1 MRTALL
7 ASVAA
12 VLILASWLAW
22 LDANLDREILPD
34 EITSSGAIVVAASI
48 ASSLAFWLLFSL
60 PSRRYGARGAV
71 LCVITGA
78 SLSLPFY
85 TFLSPAA
92 GMIVGAVA
100 GFSASRLQRRMDD
113 PPGKRPMKIAAMTL
127 ASSFL
132 GLVAIGLASHNPPL
146 WEGGFSPWLGWGP
159 IRDSGPVLLVYAD
172 SLVALLISAASLS
185 ATALLVR
192 TRG

>member
-22 LDANLDREILPD
+22 LDANLGREILPD

-85 TFLSPAA
+85 NVP
-92 GMIVGAVA
+92 
-100 GFSASRLQRRMDD
+100 QPRR
-113 PPGKRPMKIAAMTL
+113 G
-127 ASSFL
+127 
-132 GLVAIGLASHNPPL
+132 N
-146 WEGGFSPWLGWGP
+146 
-159 IRDSGPVLLVYAD
+159 DSGGGGGVLG
-172 SLVALLISAASLS
+172 IQAAKKD
-185 ATALLVR
+185 
-192 TRG
+192 G

>member
-1 MRTALL
+1 
-7 ASVAA
+7 
-12 VLILASWLAW
+12 
-22 LDANLDREILPD
+22 
-34 EITSSGAIVVAASI
+34 
-48 ASSLAFWLLFSL
+48 
-60 PSRRYGARGAV
+60 
-71 LCVITGA
+71 
-78 SLSLPFY
+78 
-85 TFLSPAA
+85 
-92 GMIVGAVA
+92 
-100 GFSASRLQRRMDD
+100 
-113 PPGKRPMKIAAMTL
+113 MKIAAMTL